1 MFNSI
6 KTGNLGNDDV
16 HAFWISDA
24 IHPPVFVGPGP
35 KKNLTVTAAA
45 NTCTLDHAGLVI
57 REASGPPWPLKS
69 SLLPWASPLK
79 EMIVIMDIISCDCA
93 WTYRQRA
100 SPTTCGHV
108 VINCWQC
115 FDLAKNWNSSLAN
128 IDSEYHQIIG
138 GGGGG
143 FQSNLSQIVVVLSIF
158 LFQSQIVD
166 CYWICQILIEQE
178 LVTLTLKVISYS
190 TQDSGRSNNWFADIL
205 AKPHTNNCC
214 TISI

>member
-16 HAFWISDA
+16 HAFWIWISDA

-143 FQSNLSQIVVVLSIF
+143 GGISIEFITNCCSPLNFFVSITNCWLLLNLPNLDRTRTCDI
-158 LFQSQIVD
+158 
-166 CYWICQILIEQE
+166 
-178 LVTLTLKVISYS
+178 
-190 TQDSGRSNNWFADIL
+190 DSKSDIL
-205 AKPHTNNCC
+205 LNSGFRK
-214 TISI
+214 IK